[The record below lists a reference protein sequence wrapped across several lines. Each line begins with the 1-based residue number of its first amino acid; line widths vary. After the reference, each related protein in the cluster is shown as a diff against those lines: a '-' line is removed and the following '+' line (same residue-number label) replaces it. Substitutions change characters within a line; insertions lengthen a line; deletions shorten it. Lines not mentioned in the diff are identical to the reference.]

1 MRLHKQCVGLS
12 IALLVSACSPPPT
25 DEAQRAQPS
34 TTVPSQG
41 TVVDASAPTTVDG
54 APGQD
59 VAVPS
64 RKSRSR
70 SNSDGAVAGT
80 TTTVAVGTTTTV
92 AGGTTSTSTTA
103 AGTGS
108 RCPSPKTCDRYAF
121 MDGKPTGWKDFDGDG
136 LIEIEFWIYDEPPT
150 GSSITREEITAA
162 VLEGT
167 RVWEEANPR
176 IDFVYRGTTDD
187 PPTQQ
192 DRIGND
198 RGPDQQKYRVTLA
211 FGADVMHTRDAAGW
225 IVETDIRWTPV
236 GWGDTLAYTPCDW
249 HRDGGCGDSGSGKGE
264 IAQVLVHEIGH
275 ILGLADLLGNDERQM
290 TMITFPSS
298 GGHRFKVTLG
308 YGDKLGLSKLY
319 PCGCPLTPI
328 YEP

>member
-1 MRLHKQCVGLS
+1 MRVRQQCVGLS
-12 IALLVSACSPPPT
+12 IALLVSACSAPPT

-34 TTVPSQG
+34 TTIPSQG

-59 VAVPS
+59 GAVPS

-70 SNSDGAVAGT
+70 SGSDGAVAGT
-80 TTTVAVGTTTTV
+80 TTTAGAGPPTSLGTGTTTT
-92 AGGTTSTSTTA
+92 TTTTTN
-103 AGTGS
+103 GPK
-108 RCPSPKTCDRYAF
+108 CPSPRTCDRYAF

-136 LIEIEFWIYDEPPT
+136 LIEIEFWIYDEAPADNSVT
-150 GSSITREEITAA
+150 SEQIVAA
-162 VLEGT
+162 LLDGT

-176 IDFVYRGTTDD
+176 IDFVYRGTTDS
-187 PPTQQ
+187 PPAQQ
-192 DRIGND
+192 DRIGGD

-211 FGADVMHTRDAAGW
+211 LGAYVTHTRDGDGW
-225 IVETDIRWTPV
+225 IVETDIGWTPAF
-236 GWGDTLAYTPCDW
+236 GNRAHNPCDW
-249 HRDGGCGDSGSGKGE
+249 HRDGGCGRSGSGKGE
-264 IAQVLVHEIGH
+264 IADLLVHEIGH
-275 ILGLADLLGNDERQM
+275 ILGLGDLSGAETEQL
-290 TMITFPSS
+290 TMNPHGSWEDD
-298 GGHRFKVTLG
+298 RFHVTLG